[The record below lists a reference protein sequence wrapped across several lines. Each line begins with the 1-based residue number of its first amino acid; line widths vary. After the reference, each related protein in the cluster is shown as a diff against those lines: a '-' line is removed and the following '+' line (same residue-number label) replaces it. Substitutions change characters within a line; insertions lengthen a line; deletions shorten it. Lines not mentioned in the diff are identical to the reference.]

1 MKNDKKV
8 IKQQI
13 KNLINDYQ
21 NIDKTNENRQ
31 EVEYFQQVLK
41 SLEYHKLDKKSS
53 KRIIITLICCFK
65 SLERIKDMKEIADK
79 FDKNAK
85 NILTDMSW
93 MFNQDVENL
102 IDCYQILKAM

>member
-8 IKQQI
+8 VKQQI

-41 SLEYHKLDKKSS
+41 SLEHHKIDKKNY
-53 KRIIITLICCFK
+53 RNIIITLICCFK
-65 SLERIKDMKEIADK
+65 SLESIKEMKTVADK
-79 FDKNAK
+79 FDKDSK
-85 NILTDMSW
+85 DILSDMSLL
-93 MFNQDVENL
+93 FNQDLGNL
-102 IDCYQILKAM
+102 VDCYQILKAM

>member
-21 NIDKTNENRQ
+21 NIDKTNENIQ

-41 SLEYHKLDKKSS
+41 SLEHHKIDKKNY
-53 KRIIITLICCFK
+53 RQIIITLICCFK
-65 SLERIKDMKEIADK
+65 SLERIKDMKEISDK

-85 NILTDMSW
+85 DILTDMSW
-93 MFNQDVENL
+93 MFNQDLGNL
-102 IDCYQILKAM
+102 ADCYQILKAM